1 MQSQPQSFM
10 PSGRGVTTCCGLLL
24 LMVFLIG
31 CGARRQSGPTPVRQV
46 GAPAA
51 AIKFS
56 DVTGQAGIHFVA
68 TTSRTPS
75 KYLVET
81 MGSGCAFGDYDNDGY
96 LDILLLNGAPL
107 PGGHVDGRPT
117 LRLYHNNRNGSFTDV
132 THQAGL
138 DKSVMYAMGV
148 AVGDY
153 DNDGYDDI
161 YVSCALGPSHLF
173 HNNRQGAF
181 TEVTQR
187 AGVANN
193 GMWGT
198 SCAWVDVDNDGYLDL
213 FVCNYVTYRTL
224 KDDIPY
230 YTLGERAYAI
240 PTAFKPSHCVLYHN
254 NHDGTFTDISQSAGI
269 ATPGKSLGVAVWD
282 VDHDGRPDIYVT
294 NDGMPGFLFHNL
306 GHNRFEEVGMQMG
319 IATDEQGQPHA
330 GMGIDVNDLYNEGQ
344 SSVVITN
351 FSGQQTSLYDQASA
365 ALYRD
370 DTVSSGVG
378 PPSLNYLAFGTF
390 FFDYDN
396 DGWKDLFV
404 ANGHIQDNIAKEQP
418 QVHYAEEP
426 FLYQN
431 DRNGHFH
438 EVGVASGA
446 PFTRPLVAR
455 GAAWGDYDND
465 GRLDVLLTCNG
476 GPAYLWHNETPTSNH
491 WLTLKLVGKKSN
503 RDGIG
508 ARITAQAAG
517 QVQVTYVRSGS
528 SYLAASDLRAHFG
541 LGAATSASLVV
552 TWPSGIVDHIPAAP
566 ADHMWKLVEGSGQ
579 LQ

>member
-1 MQSQPQSFM
+1 MLPPAGSAAS
-10 PSGRGVTTCCGLLL
+10 
-24 LMVFLIG
+24 
-31 CGARRQSGPTPVRQV
+31 
-46 GAPAA
+46 APAA
-51 AIKFS
+51 EAVVPRFVDITS
-56 DVTGQAGIHFVA
+56 AAGIHFTHQSA
-68 TTSRTPS
+68 KSKN

-81 MGSGCAFGDYDNDGY
+81 MGSGCAFLDYDGDGWQ
-96 LDILLLNGAPL
+96 DILLLNNAPL
-107 PGGHVDGRPT
+107 TGGPVIGRPR
-117 LRLYHNNRNGSFTDV
+117 LALYHNNHNGTFTDV
-132 THQAGL
+132 THPAGL

-161 YVSCALGPSHLF
+161 YITCALGPSHLF
-173 HNNRQGAF
+173 HNDRHGGF
-181 TEVTQR
+181 TDVTQR

-213 FVCNYVTYRTL
+213 FVCNYVTYHTL
-224 KDDIPY
+224 KDDVPY
-230 YTLGERAYAI
+230 YEMGERTYAI

-254 NHDGTFTDISQSAGI
+254 NHDGTFTDISKSAGI
-269 ATPGKSLGVAVWD
+269 AMAGKSLGVAVWD
-282 VDHDGRPDIYVT
+282 YDHDGRPDIYVT

-330 GMGIDVNDLYNEGQ
+330 GMGIDINDVNNNGQ

-351 FSGQQTSLYDQASA
+351 FSGQQTSLYDQVSP
-365 ALYRD
+365 ALYRE
-370 DTVSSGVG
+370 DTVASGVG
-378 PPSLNYLAFGTF
+378 PPSLNDLAFGTF
-390 FFDYDN
+390 FFDVDN
-396 DGWKDLFV
+396 AGWKDLFV
-404 ANGHIQDNIAKEQP
+404 ANGHIQDNISKEQP

-426 FLYQN
+426 FLYRN
-431 DRNGHFH
+431 DGNGHFH
-438 EVGVASGA
+438 EVGAASGA
-446 PFTRPLVAR
+446 PFTRPFVAR

-491 WLTLKLVGKKSN
+491 WLTLKLVGTKSN

-517 QVQVTYVRSGS
+517 QTQTAYVRSGS
-528 SYLAASDLRAHFG
+528 SYLSASDLRAHFG
-541 LGAATSASLVV
+541 LGAATSAALVV
-552 TWPSGIVDHIPAAP
+552 TWPGGTVDRIPAAP
-566 ADHMWKLVEGSGQ
+566 ADHIWKLVEGSGR